1 MDKQKNN
8 RLTRSSQSIAD
19 DNNKPTET
27 RRRGE
32 VLENAILQAAWD
44 ELNEVGYANLTME
57 HVAERAGTNKAAIY
71 RRWGN
76 RAELVV
82 AALRK
87 HIDVFHNAIPDTGN
101 LRDDVII
108 HYRSIVQL
116 LKTVGSET
124 IHGLMVEYHD
134 DDLISSAVLARQS
147 GTETM
152 MKILKHA
159 ELRGEGKIDKI
170 NPRVIMLPGDLLRYE
185 VLMTDNPVSDK
196 TITEI
201 VDDIFMP
208 LILKELTLKY

>member
-1 MDKQKNN
+1 MKNEKNN
-8 RLTRSSQSIAD
+8 RLTRCSQSVVN
-19 DNNKPTET
+19 DNKSIET

-32 VLENAILQAAWD
+32 VLEKAIIQAAWD
-44 ELNEVGYANLTME
+44 ELDEAGYANLTME

-82 AALRK
+82 ATLRK
-87 HIDVFHNAIPDTGN
+87 HIDIFHNATPDTGN

-116 LKTVGSET
+116 LKTVRSET
-124 IHGLMVEYHD
+124 IHGLMVEYHG
-134 DDLISSAVLARQS
+134 DDLTSSAILARQS
-147 GTETM
+147 GIETM

-159 ELRGEGKIDKI
+159 ELRGEVKIDKI
-170 NPRVIMLPGDLLRYE
+170 NPRVITLPGDLLRYE
-185 VLMTDNPVSDK
+185 VLMTDNPVSDR

-208 LILKELTLKY
+208 LILR